1 MKEVVLHVYDVTNS
15 DSEKTNNTI
24 LQINR
29 IFKDRI
35 GLGGIFH
42 SAVQVYGEEE
52 WSFGFCENGSGV
64 FSCPIGKN
72 PMYTYRECIVL
83 GETEC
88 SIATVNRILRE
99 LSREWPGHSYD
110 LLSRNCNHF
119 CDVLCERLGVPKL
132 PGWVN
137 RFANAGDTAVVVAEN
152 TAVKFRQAKTE
163 IVNASRV
170 AYRFM
175 AGLASKNQNPQPES
189 PSNQSR
195 NGPTFQ
201 GTWFKNIISN
211 GAKPS
216 SSESTS
222 SHDTAKRL
230 GYYGAILVL
239 FETPSGFALFIYNG
253 TYLYRPNALED
264 IWADFSM
271 EPMQC
276 DFVRCSFLDQVVFLK
291 EFKVFEDKANA
302 IKLDTGI
309 SAEFAR
315 MIKKWILPGQKLA
328 VGKHEYK
335 IIVEKCLGIHC
346 LFDEAVMEVMWSLKN
361 LMKRY
366 LPEET
371 SDLSNEDRHQMSVGM
386 KMVLD
391 CYGFDYVKPEMV
403 NRDIIVFTRVLYE

>member
-119 CDVLCERLGVPKL
+119 CDVLCERLAVPKL

-152 TAVKFRQAKTE
+152 TAVKGRFLFVDFVIVTIVHTFRQAKTE

-222 SHDTAKRL
+222 SHDTGTGGDESSLQNQKPSEQSTRL
-230 GYYGAILVL
+230 
-239 FETPSGFALFIYNG
+239 
-253 TYLYRPNALED
+253 
-264 IWADFSM
+264 
-271 EPMQC
+271 
-276 DFVRCSFLDQVVFLK
+276 
-291 EFKVFEDKANA
+291 
-302 IKLDTGI
+302 
-309 SAEFAR
+309 
-315 MIKKWILPGQKLA
+315 
-328 VGKHEYK
+328 
-335 IIVEKCLGIHC
+335 
-346 LFDEAVMEVMWSLKN
+346 
-361 LMKRY
+361 
-366 LPEET
+366 
-371 SDLSNEDRHQMSVGM
+371 
-386 KMVLD
+386 
-391 CYGFDYVKPEMV
+391 
-403 NRDIIVFTRVLYE
+403 

>member
-64 FSCPIGKN
+64 FSCPVSKN
-72 PMYTYRECIVL
+72 PMYTYRERIVL

-88 SIATVNRILRE
+88 TIATVNRILRE
-99 LSREWPGHSYD
+99 LSRDWPGHSYD

-119 CDVLCERLGVPKL
+119 CDVLCDRLGVPKL

-175 AGLASKNQNPQPES
+175 AGLTSKNQASQES
-189 PSNQSR
+189 PGEQNRGS
-195 NGPTFQ
+195 PTFQ
-201 GTWFKNIISN
+201 GTWFKNVVSA

-216 SSESTS
+216 TS
-222 SHDTAKRL
+222 GS
-230 GYYGAILVL
+230 
-239 FETPSGFALFIYNG
+239 TPSQ
-253 TYLYRPNALED
+253 ED
-264 IWADFSM
+264 D
-271 EPMQC
+271 
-276 DFVRCSFLDQVVFLK
+276 
-291 EFKVFEDKANA
+291 
-302 IKLDTGI
+302 DTPPLQRQQ
-309 SAEFAR
+309 SAEQ
-315 MIKKWILPGQKLA
+315 P
-328 VGKHEYK
+328 
-335 IIVEKCLGIHC
+335 
-346 LFDEAVMEVMWSLKN
+346 
-361 LMKRY
+361 
-366 LPEET
+366 
-371 SDLSNEDRHQMSVGM
+371 
-386 KMVLD
+386 
-391 CYGFDYVKPEMV
+391 
-403 NRDIIVFTRVLYE
+403 TRL